1 MKVEVVVM
9 GSPSPTVPMVSVEVR
24 QPAFETKEEFC
35 PQKFGQK
42 FVPLPAFIVGLTQL
56 SATSVRH

>member
-1 MKVEVVVM
+1 M

-56 SATSVRH
+56 SATSV